1 MLLEFSGNMEI
12 KLTEQN
18 FIMFAMKN
26 YLNPQCLD
34 MSEFYDDIKRIKY
47 IKRLLG
53 RYTSSGQIKERLVLN
68 HIIIL
73 YNVFGVQAATKML
86 FFKIDKKFWPQLKT
100 FLVYLNYMPE
110 VLYGVSDT
118 PVIASNIPLDSN
130 IISILR
136 SI

>member
-1 MLLEFSGNMEI
+1 MFLEFSGNMEI

-18 FIMFAMKN
+18 FVMFAMKN

-34 MSEFYDDIKRIKY
+34 MSEFYDDVKRIKY

-53 RYTSSGQIKERLVLN
+53 RYVSSGQIKERLVLN

-73 YNVFGVQAATKML
+73 YNVFGVNATTKML

-110 VLYGVSDT
+110 VLHGVSDS
-118 PVIASNIPLDSN
+118 PIIASNIPLDSH

-136 SI
+136 AI

>member
-1 MLLEFSGNMEI
+1 MFLEFSGNVEI

-18 FIMFAMKN
+18 FVMFAMKN

-34 MSEFYDDIKRIKY
+34 MSEFYDDVKRIKY

-53 RYTSSGQIKERLVLN
+53 RYVSSGQIKERLVLN

-73 YNVFGVQAATKML
+73 YNVFGVNATTKML

-110 VLYGVSDT
+110 VLHGVSDS
-118 PVIASNIPLDSN
+118 PIIASNIPLDSH

-136 SI
+136 AI